1 MPPKPAENGPFLSF
15 PYYVCPEPVLVK
27 QCILYINGSK
37 SAVFRTD
44 IPPVSPAEQ
53 KKTDTSPFWS
63 TFSQTCPEHVLANRS
78 FVSFLFLMRA
88 NGSQRL
94 VVIRSRT
101 STRPSP
107 YQSSGRCYQDRQ
119 KLAPPVRALP
129 SPPLSQAQSLTRVK
143 ASRCP
148 HRYRQPHSCRSPR
161 GRLVAASLSRQQ
173 QAAHRSARTT
183 RGRRCCANQK
193 GVVLSQCALR
203 LSRACLGQ
211 IIVLSSK

>member
-1 MPPKPAENGPFLSF
+1 
-15 PYYVCPEPVLVK
+15 
-27 QCILYINGSK
+27 
-37 SAVFRTD
+37 
-44 IPPVSPAEQ
+44 
-53 KKTDTSPFWS
+53 
-63 TFSQTCPEHVLANRS
+63 
-78 FVSFLFLMRA
+78 MRA

-211 IIVLSSK
+211 IIVLSSKQLEQRKLRAVFSHLLPIQPLAAAPPSGTRWIAPQSKCSVDENRPSTW